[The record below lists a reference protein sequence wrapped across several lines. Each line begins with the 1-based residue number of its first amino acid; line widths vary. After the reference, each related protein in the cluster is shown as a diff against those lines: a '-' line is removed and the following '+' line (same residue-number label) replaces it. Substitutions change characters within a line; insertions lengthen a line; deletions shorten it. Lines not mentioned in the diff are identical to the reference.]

1 MRKASAAAADVMR
14 LHSPLA
20 GGVICC
26 WQFDHVYSGLKRFV
40 FYNPIVPRRVSQIQ
54 NKALYAKMLTIAS
67 CMIVSHTSACKSY
80 KRGFVK

>member
-14 LHSPLA
+14 LHCPLA

-40 FYNPIVPRRVSQIQ
+40 FYNPIVPRRVSKIQ
-54 NKALYAKMLTIAS
+54 NKALYADAYHSILYDSVTH
-67 CMIVSHTSACKSY
+67 VSLQ
-80 KRGFVK
+80 VL